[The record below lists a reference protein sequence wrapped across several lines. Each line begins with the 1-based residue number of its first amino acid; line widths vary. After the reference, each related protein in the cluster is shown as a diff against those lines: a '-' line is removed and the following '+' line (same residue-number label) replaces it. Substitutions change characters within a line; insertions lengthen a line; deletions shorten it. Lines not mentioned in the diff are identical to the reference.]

1 MMFSLALRR
10 LAGADNPDV
19 TALPPEGDSE
29 REIDDL
35 DELVGVEDAFAPDG
49 VEIGE
54 RLFRDGFLDG
64 FSGGL
69 QFLYAIAGGDD
80 HVPEF
85 RELCFVGERAVP
97 RNDLSVVAGERENF
111 AGGRNR
117 AADIAAGAGV
127 DVGIHAIEKRIA
139 HMDDVGLLKMNVD
152 VRVRMRGSKVL
163 ERERLAIGFQ
173 LVAGGESLLW
183 QGLCRRGVEMEA

>member
-10 LAGADNPDV
+10 LTGANNPDV

-54 RLFRDGFLDG
+54 RFFRDGFLGG

-69 QFLYAIAGGDD
+69 QFLHAIAGGGE
-80 HVPEF
+80 HVAEF
-85 RELCFVGERAVP
+85 REAGFVAERAVP
-97 RNDLSVVAGERENF
+97 RNNFGGLASERAGFMGWR
-111 AGGRNR
+111 
-117 AADIAAGAGV
+117 
-127 DVGIHAIEKRIA
+127 
-139 HMDDVGLLKMNVD
+139 
-152 VRVRMRGSKVL
+152 
-163 ERERLAIGFQ
+163 
-173 LVAGGESLLW
+173 
-183 QGLCRRGVEMEA
+183 